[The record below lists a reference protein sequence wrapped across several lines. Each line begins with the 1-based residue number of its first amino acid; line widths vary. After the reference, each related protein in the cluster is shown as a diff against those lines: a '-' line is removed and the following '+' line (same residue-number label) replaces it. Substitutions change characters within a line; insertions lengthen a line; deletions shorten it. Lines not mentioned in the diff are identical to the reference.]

1 MVDGSDSITSRDYQ
15 TLKSALVDLMDG
27 LHLAEDQARFGV
39 VLFSTDVA
47 AEIPLSADRQQLRT
61 RIMALQH
68 PRDGTRTDLGTLHS
82 ESYFIRFFYFLLMGS
97 MPPNGPISRE
107 IYLMFFRLFCCVVWW
122 GGVGVN
128 DGFFFADVRN
138 NVDCI

>member
-47 AEIPLSADRQQLRT
+47 AEIQLSADRQQLRT

-68 PRDGTRTDLGTLHS
+68 PRDGTRTDLGTLHC
-82 ESYFIRFFYFLLMGS
+82 ESYLIRFFYVLLMGS
-97 MPPNGPISRE
+97 MSPNEPISRE
-107 IYLMFFRLFCCVVWW
+107 IYDVFPF
-122 GGVGVN
+122 
-128 DGFFFADVRN
+128 GFFWRGRGG
-138 NVDCI
+138 

>member
-68 PRDGTRTDLGTLHS
+68 PRDGTRTDLGTLHC
-82 ESYFIRFFYFLLMGS
+82 ESYLIRFFYVLLMGS
-97 MPPNGPISRE
+97 MSPNEPISRE
-107 IYLMFFRLFCCVVWW
+107 IYDVFPF
-122 GGVGVN
+122 
-128 DGFFFADVRN
+128 GFFLEGEGGLMMAFFSADVRN
-138 NVDCI
+138 NLDCI

>member
-39 VLFSTDVA
+39 VLFSTYVA

-97 MPPNGPISRE
+97 MLPNGPISRE